1 MVSSSGITDLIK
13 SLSDLQKYCNL
24 QQADSDRFFNELQEE
39 LPLLNSE
46 EQAAVNRIKRRYDY
60 HRIDG
65 LLLEG
70 TINLVV
76 VSPLLEAAG
85 FLDSPFRIR
94 SPYGISLELEE
105 PEETICGFIDA
116 LVVQEQ
122 LWILVVESKRTSIPV
137 PAALPQ
143 LLAYMLAT
151 PRQDK
156 PAFGMATNGDEFVF
170 LKLVF
175 GDTSQYDISRTFSLF
190 PRRHEL
196 GEVLQIIKRLA
207 QVILGSSVVVM
218 LKY

>member
-1 MVSSSGITDLIK
+1 MVGSTAITDKIK
-13 SLSDLQKYCNL
+13 SFSDLQKCCNL
-24 QQADSDRFFNELQEE
+24 HQADSDQFFNELQEG
-39 LPLLNSE
+39 LPALNSQ
-46 EQAAVNRIKRRYDY
+46 EQAGINRIKKRYDY
-60 HRIDG
+60 HRVDG

-70 TINLVV
+70 TINLLV
-76 VSPLLEAAG
+76 VSPLLEIAG

-94 SPYGISLELEE
+94 SPYGIALELEE
-105 PEETICGFIDA
+105 PEETIRGFIDT

-143 LLAYMLAT
+143 LLAYMLTT

-175 GDTSQYDISRTFSLF
+175 GDRPQYDVSRTFSLF

-196 GEVLQIIKRLA
+196 GEVLQIMKRLGQA
-207 QVILGSSVVVM
+207 IL
-218 LKY
+218 L

>member
-1 MVSSSGITDLIK
+1 MVTTTAITDKIK
-13 SLSDLQKYCNL
+13 SLSDLQKCFNL
-24 QQADSDRFFNELQEE
+24 HQTDSNQFFSELQSE
-39 LPLLNSE
+39 LPPLNSQ
-46 EQAAVNRIKRRYDY
+46 EQAGIDRIKRRYDY
-60 HRIDG
+60 HRLDG

-70 TINLVV
+70 TINLLVL
-76 VSPLLEAAG
+76 SPLLEIAG

-94 SPYGISLELEE
+94 SPYGIELEIEE
-105 PEETICGFIDA
+105 PEETIRGFIDT

-122 LWILVVESKRTSIPV
+122 LWIFVVESKRTSIPV

-143 LLAYMLAT
+143 LLSYMFAT

-175 GDTSQYDISRTFSLF
+175 GDTPQYDISRTFSLF

-196 GEVLQIIKRLA
+196 GEVLQIMKRLGQA
-207 QVILGSSVVVM
+207 ILS
-218 LKY
+218 